1 MGNDTE
7 EDVQSVTNGDV
18 SGVNRATCAL
28 TDTANSLHGV
38 SDTHKLI
45 GGATMLASMIQS
57 FCPPEHR
64 DEAVTALTTLM
75 RSILSADLKE
85 QPDGSFTIQMPVKQ

>member
-18 SGVNRATCAL
+18 GGVNRVTCAL

-38 SDTHKLI
+38 SGTHKML
-45 GGATMLASMIQS
+45 GGATMLASMIRN

-64 DEAVTALTTLM
+64 DEAVTALTKLM
-75 RSILSADLKE
+75 RSILSSDLKDM
-85 QPDGSFTIQMPVKQ
+85 PDGTTIIQETVKQ